1 MDDDVQLTLDHL
13 KLAMREIAKVK
24 GITPERAVYEHL
36 CEASTATTVD
46 DEGRVV
52 PDLVTRA
59 TASRLMDE
67 FGFTSNL
74 SEGGSK

>member
-1 MDDDVQLTLDHL
+1 MEDDVQLTLDHL
-13 KLAMREIAKVK
+13 KLAMGEIAKTK

-52 PDLVTRA
+52 PDLITRA
-59 TASRLMDE
+59 TASRLMRE
-67 FGFTSNL
+67 FGFTSKL
-74 SEGGSK
+74 PKGGSK